1 MNGFSFRFR
10 GRIHRLLTLYRLFQ
24 DNPGTGLHPATIARK
39 AGMSIVDTDERL
51 RRTPEMFV
59 KLPKRT
65 DGVTRYRLT
74 SAFTAMSEDEAKAR
88 ITDLARRE
96 SLVLYSAMIGIVLLF
111 AIMMILVGP
120 AV

>member
-39 AGMSIVDTDERL
+39 AGMGIVDTDERL

-59 KLPKRT
+59 KLPKRA

-74 SAFTAMSEDEAKAR
+74 SAFTAMSEEEAKAR

-96 SLVLYSAMIGIVLLF
+96 SLILYSVLTGIVLLF

>member
-24 DNPGTGLHPATIARK
+24 DNPGT
-39 AGMSIVDTDERL
+39 
-51 RRTPEMFV
+51 
-59 KLPKRT
+59 
-65 DGVTRYRLT
+65 
-74 SAFTAMSEDEAKAR
+74 FTAMSEDQAKAR
-88 ITDLARRE
+88 LGDLARKE
-96 SLVLYSAMIGIVLLF
+96 SLILYSAVTAIVLLL

>member
-24 DNPGTGLHPATIARK
+24 DNPGTGLHPSTIARK
-39 AGMSIVDTDERL
+39 TGMSIVATDERL

-59 KLPKRT
+59 KLPNRK
-65 DGVTRYRLT
+65 DGITRYRLT
-74 SAFTAMSEDEAKAR
+74 SAFTAMSEDQAKAR
-88 ITDLARRE
+88 LGDLARKE
-96 SLVLYSAMIGIVLLF
+96 SLILYSAVTAIVLLL

>member
-10 GRIHRLLTLYRLFQ
+10 GRTHRLLTLYQLFQ
-24 DNPGTGLHPATIARK
+24 DNPGTGLHPSKIARQ
-39 AGMSIVDTDERL
+39 AGMSLVDVDDRL

-59 KLPKRT
+59 KLPTRK
-65 DGVTRYRLT
+65 DGLTRYRLT
-74 SAFTAMSEDEAKAR
+74 SAFTAMSPDEAKAKL
-88 ITDLARRE
+88 TALARRE
-96 SLVLYSAMIGIVLLF
+96 SLVLYSAMTGIVLIF